1 VVGFLFPNTALPI
14 GGFPSLRLLKTV
26 YLRGGACHNWR
37 YFCIERRAGVPPHIL
52 RIDCPD
58 EPGLVHK
65 ITGVLFNA
73 GYNISSNQEF
83 VDLDAK
89 HFFMRTAF
97 DGPTAPHRV
106 VSYLEQI
113 LPQTA
118 VVKLTAIER
127 QPIVIMATTEAHCL
141 GDLLIRHYSGELP
154 AQVRAVVSNHE
165 KLKSL
170 VEQFGIPFHFVSHQ
184 NLERT
189 AHEDLVADVLANYAP
204 EYIVLAKYMRI
215 LSPKFVARYPNRMIN
230 IHHSFLPAFIGA
242 KPYHQAY
249 ERGVKIIG
257 ATAHIVTDDLDT
269 GPIIAQSVIPVNHT
283 YTAAAMVQAGR
294 DVEKIVL
301 ARAVKLVLEE
311 RVFLHGNRTVVF
323 E

>member
-1 VVGFLFPNTALPI
+1 V
-14 GGFPSLRLLKTV
+14 PS
-26 YLRGGACHNWR
+26 
-37 YFCIERRAGVPPHIL
+37 HIL

-58 EPGLVHK
+58 EAGLVHK
-65 ITGVLFNA
+65 ITGVLYNA
-73 GYNISSNQEF
+73 GYNVLSNQEF
-83 VDLDAK
+83 VDLEAK

-97 DGPTAPHRV
+97 EGPTAPDRV

-113 LPQTA
+113 LPANAT
-118 VVKLTAIER
+118 VKLSAAAS

-141 GDLLIRHYSGELP
+141 GDLLIRHYSGEFP
-154 AQVRAVVSNHE
+154 AVIRAVVSNHE
-165 KLKSL
+165 KLKPL
-170 VEQFGIPFHFVSHQ
+170 VEQFGIPFHYVSHQ

-189 AHEDLVADVLANYAP
+189 AHEDLVAEVVREYAP

-269 GPIIAQSVIPVNHT
+269 GPIIAQGVIPVNHT

-311 RVFLHGNRTVVF
+311 RVFLHGNRTIIF